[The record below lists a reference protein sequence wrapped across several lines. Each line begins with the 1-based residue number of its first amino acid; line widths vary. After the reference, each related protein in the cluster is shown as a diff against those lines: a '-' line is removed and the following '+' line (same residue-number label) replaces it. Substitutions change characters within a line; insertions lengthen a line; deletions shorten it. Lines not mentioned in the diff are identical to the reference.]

1 MKYWIALVFQ
11 VCMCAV
17 PVMAQDTTSVSQR
30 PKVGLVLAG
39 GGARGA
45 SFIGVLKYL
54 EELDIPIDYVVGLG
68 ARYYT
73 EEGAALLFS
82 MGLEVFVR
90 QLHWSHWIDSTMVGY
105 KPTNQFV
112 FLNWV

>member
-30 PKVGLVLAG
+30 PNVGLVLAG

-68 ARYYT
+68 ARYDT
-73 EEGAALLFS
+73 EEGAALWLS

-105 KPTNQFV
+105 KRKIQFV
-112 FLNWV
+112 FLNRI